1 MAKSGLMAKPRGI
14 GLAALAALLAV
25 VALVAFT
32 ACSSA
37 SDERA
42 GEGGAPEARPAGDES
57 SAASDTTAG
66 GPGLPLPQ
74 VAQRKIVR
82 TATLKLT
89 VENAREAVARID
101 QIATEADGFVS
112 NSNVSVEEGSGG
124 DGESS
129 GRAQTGVVT
138 IRVPAAAFSGVM
150 AQLRGIAKDVTSET
164 IEASEVTDE
173 FTDLQARL
181 RNLQATEASYLKLL
195 EQAGAI
201 PDILAVQERLNE
213 TRLEVEQVQG
223 RINVINDLS
232 DFATITIEL
241 TLPGGAGDEGW
252 VEQVWEASWAVAW
265 AVVVALAAV
274 AIFGAVSLLWLVP
287 LIVIAS
293 VVWRLFGRR
302 LADWAVRL
310 YRL

>member
-1 MAKSGLMAKPRGI
+1 MAKSGLIAKPCRI
-14 GLAALAALLAV
+14 GLEALAALAAVA
-25 VALVAFT
+25 ALVAFT
-32 ACSSA
+32 ACSGA
-37 SDERA
+37 RDELVD
-42 GEGGAPEARPAGDES
+42 EGGAPEARPAGDES

-66 GPGLPLPQ
+66 GPGLALPQ

-82 TATLKLT
+82 TATLRVT
-89 VENAREAVARID
+89 VDNAREAVAKID
-101 QIATEADGFVS
+101 QIATDADGFVS
-112 NSNVSVEEGSGG
+112 DSNVFVEEGSGG
-124 DGESS
+124 DGEPSA
-129 GRAQTGVVT
+129 RAQTGVVT

-150 AQLRGIAKDVTSET
+150 AQLRGIAKDVRSET

-241 TLPGGAGDEGW
+241 TLPAGAGGEGW
-252 VEQVWEASWAVAW
+252 VEDVWEASWAVTG
-265 AVVVALAAV
+265 AVVVAIVAV

-287 LIVIAS
+287 LVVIAF
-293 VVWRLFGRR
+293 VGWRLFGRR